1 MGLRVGLECKEWG
14 EIGITA
20 NADEHQKCSCTRK
33 RFKTIL
39 QEKLEI
45 CIGVLV
51 RAISHSNVQ
60 WKLGITGKIIDKY
73 LLTVASLCLG
83 TTMHASTNSII
94 WSSLQKD
101 LQSSPGWSNIGHK
114 SKTHKTLHLLLAML
128 LPFCSDTLT
137 CCFIWVDEVWSSME
151 DYLIFQGNRAGK

>member
-1 MGLRVGLECKEWG
+1 VNVKTKEMGLRVGLECKEWG

-60 WKLGITGKIIDKY
+60 
-73 LLTVASLCLG
+73 
-83 TTMHASTNSII
+83 
-94 WSSLQKD
+94 
-101 LQSSPGWSNIGHK
+101 
-114 SKTHKTLHLLLAML
+114 
-128 LPFCSDTLT
+128 
-137 CCFIWVDEVWSSME
+137 
-151 DYLIFQGNRAGK
+151 